1 VKFLWPYKGTC
12 FGHVM
17 SKACKYAINDD
28 KVSMNLNLVCVEVL
42 LLNHIVQAM
51 FTILDDGLGGLIFKI
66 EENDTNIFGVGMSM
80 EKSLLAF
87 LIRKLSIFWK

>member
-1 VKFLWPYKGTC
+1 
-12 FGHVM
+12 M

-42 LLNHIVQAM
+42 WLNCIVQAM
-51 FTILDDGLGGLIFKI
+51 FTILGDGFGGPILEI
-66 EENDTNIFGVGMSM
+66 EEDDINIFGVGMSM

-87 LIRKLSIFWK
+87 LIRKLSLFWKYIMSFYPSV